1 MRTAT
6 DGSTG
11 SNKGRDGQRT
21 QAAEGW
27 IRGRLV
33 AWLASQSDLSF
44 DGLRNRGKQGS
55 GHVWGAR
62 ESGLRYHRPKAFSGL
77 SPSFRPDPVPS
88 WYQPARAERPKIPS
102 PNTASKDRALHPSS
116 DDTRFFQRAWQ
127 VTKNQPRNPRSAFA
141 SKLLR
146 LFPDPELVPRRLIL
160 PAGASADLQHLP
172 ILRGEGLSP
181 RVRADCTLR
190 P

>member
-11 SNKGRDGQRT
+11 SNKGRAVNGH
-21 QAAEGW
+21 
-27 IRGRLV
+27 RLRKV
-33 AWLASQSDLSF
+33 
-44 DGLRNRGKQGS
+44 GS
-55 GHVWGAR
+55 GGDWSLGSR
-62 ESGLRYHRPKAFSGL
+62 LNQTCPSTDSGIEENKGLGMCGERVNRASATIGPRPFRAFPRVSDQT
-77 SPSFRPDPVPS
+77 R
-88 WYQPARAERPKIPS
+88 YQPARAERPKIPS